1 MDIFVSDENRK
12 EVLQLP
18 IIPDNFEGV
27 KFPHNNQVFQ
37 TISDGDIKLIGMP
50 GLKSIPLNS
59 WFPMKEYP
67 FAKSPLMG
75 TEAKEFF
82 VKWKRK
88 RRPIRVIIV
97 NNNGYEFH
105 NELYAIEEFTF
116 GYDRAGDMTY
126 SLALEQF
133 IPKQVKK

>member
-18 IIPDNFEGV
+18 IIPKDFDGV
-27 KFPHNNQVFQ
+27 KFPHNNQTFQ

-50 GLKSIPLNS
+50 GLKIISLNS

-105 NELYAIEEFTF
+105 NELYAIDEFVF

-126 SLALEQF
+126 SLSLEQF